1 MSQIRNFR
9 DLQVWQLS
17 KRLVTDIYQHT
28 AQFPTKE
35 TYGLAQQLQRAAVSV
50 PSNIAE
56 RHARGSRKEYTQFL
70 VIARGSLAEI
80 ETQLE
85 LAVDLGYLR
94 LDALAETFM
103 RIEQLNKMI
112 RTLIQALKKPNPQ
125 SPIPNSQSYE
135 DA

>member
-17 KRLVTDIYQHT
+17 KRLVTDIYRHT
-28 AQFPTKE
+28 ARFPATEK
-35 TYGLAQQLQRAAVSV
+35 YGLAQQLQRAAVSI

-56 RHARGSRKEYTQFL
+56 GHARGSRKEYTQFL
-70 VIARGSLAEI
+70 VIARGSMAEM

-85 LAVDLGYLR
+85 LAIDLGYLSR
-94 LDALAETFM
+94 DELAETFM
-103 RIEQLNKMI
+103 LVERLNKMI
-112 RTLIQALKKPNPQ
+112 RALIQSLRNPNPQ
-125 SPIPNSQSYE
+125 SPIPNPEWCE